1 MSNLIILPIL
11 FPFIVGAV
19 LVFFA
24 KSSKAQRIIS
34 GISALLLVGISAY
47 LAVMAYQQD
56 MVILEAGDWQ
66 APYGIILVLDNLSA
80 LMVLITS
87 ILGAACLFFAFGT
100 ISKQRER
107 FYFYPFY
114 FFLIVGV
121 NGAFLTGDIF
131 NLFVFFEVML
141 LASYVLIVNG
151 GTKYQLRESLKY
163 VILNVFGSALFV
175 MAVAWLYSITGTLNF
190 AHLSERVAEID
201 QPGIMTAIAMM
212 FLIVFGAKGALF
224 PLYFWLPR
232 SYYGPPA
239 AIAALFGGLLTKVGI
254 YAIIRV
260 FTLIFYHEPTFT
272 HKAVITTIAGFTMLL
287 GVLGAVSQ
295 FDFKRILSYHIIS
308 QVGYMVMGLGIF
320 TPLAVAGAI
329 YYIVHHMFVKTAL
342 FLLAGATQKITGTTN
357 IKEMGGLIKTHP
369 LLTWSFFIAAI
380 SLAGIPPLSGFFS
393 KFPII
398 LSGFQEGQWVISGVA
413 LLVGLLTL
421 LSMMKIFGY
430 VFWGE
435 NKLTEKQKNVSIRS
449 LLIPIAPLVAFSVI
463 LGFAAEP
470 IFTYSLHIAEQIL
483 EPANYVDAV
492 LRSR

>member
-1 MSNLIILPIL
+1 MSNLIILPII
-11 FPFIVGAV
+11 FPFIIGAV

-24 KSSKAQRIIS
+24 KKSRAQRIIS
-34 GISALLLVGISAY
+34 GVSVLAMVGLTAY
-47 LAVMAYQQD
+47 LAIMAYQQD
-56 MVILEAGDWQ
+56 TVILEAGDWA
-66 APYGIILVLDNLSA
+66 APYGITLVLDNLAA
-80 LMVLITS
+80 LMLLITS

-100 ISKQRER
+100 ISEKRER
-107 FYFYPFY
+107 YYFYPFY
-114 FFLIVGV
+114 FFLLVGV
-121 NGAFLTGDIF
+121 NGSFLTGDIF

-141 LASYVLIVNG
+141 LSSYVLIVNG
-151 GTKYQLRESLKY
+151 GTKYQLRESFKY
-163 VILNVFGSALFV
+163 VILNIFGSALFV
-175 MAVAWLYSITGTLNF
+175 MAVAWIYSITGTLNF
-190 AHLSERVAEID
+190 AHLSERVAQLE
-201 QPGIMTAIAMM
+201 QPGILTVVGVM
-212 FLIVFGAKGALF
+212 FFIVFAAKGALF

-232 SYYGPPA
+232 SYFGPPA
-239 AIAALFGGLLTKVGI
+239 ALAALFGGLLTKVGI

-260 FTLIFYHEPTFT
+260 FTLIFYHEPLFT
-272 HKAVITTIAGFTMLL
+272 HKGLIVTVAGFTMLF

-295 FDFKRILSYHIIS
+295 YDFKRILSYHIIS

-342 FLLAGATQKITGTTN
+342 FLLAGATEKITGTTN
-357 IKEMGGLIKTHP
+357 IKEMGGLIKSHP
-369 LLTWSFFIAAI
+369 VLTWSFFIAAI

-398 LSGFQEGQWVISGVA
+398 LGGFQEGQWVISAVA

-435 NKLTEKQKNVSIRS
+435 NKLTDRQYSTSVTN

-463 LGFAAEP
+463 LGLAAEP

-483 EPANYVDAV
+483 EPSNYVDAV
-492 LRSR
+492 LKE

>member
-1 MSNLIILPIL
+1 MSNLIVLPIL

-24 KSSKAQRIIS
+24 KNSRAQRIIS
-34 GISALLLVGISAY
+34 GIGSLILVGLSIY
-47 LAVMAYQQD
+47 LAVVAYQQD
-56 MVILEAGDWQ
+56 TVILEAGDWS
-66 APYGIILVLDNLSA
+66 APYGIILVLDNLAA
-80 LMVLITS
+80 LMLLITS
-87 ILGAACLFFAFGT
+87 ILAAACLFFAFGT
-100 ISKQRER
+100 ISSKREKY
-107 FYFYPFY
+107 YFYPFY

-141 LASYVLIVNG
+141 LSSYVLIVNG
-151 GTKYQLRESLKY
+151 ATKYQLRESFKY
-163 VILNVFGSALFV
+163 VILNVFGSALFI
-175 MAVAWLYSITGTLNF
+175 MAVAWIYSVTGTVNM
-190 AHLSERVAEID
+190 AHLSERVAEIN
-201 QPGIMTAIAMM
+201 QPGIVTAIAVM
-212 FLIVFGAKGALF
+212 FFIVFGAKGGLF
-224 PLYFWLPR
+224 PLYFWLPK

-254 YAIIRV
+254 YAIIRM
-260 FTLIFYHEPTFT
+260 FTLIFHHEPSFT
-272 HKAVITTIAGFTMLL
+272 HKGLIVTVAGFTMFL

-295 FDFKRILSYHIIS
+295 YDFKRILSYHIIS

-342 FLLAGATQKITGTTN
+342 FLLAGATEKVTGTTQ
-357 IKEMGGLIKTHP
+357 IREMGGLIKSHP
-369 LLTWSFFIAAI
+369 VLTWSFFIAAV

-398 LSGFQEGQWVISGVA
+398 LSGFQEGQWVISAVA

-421 LSMMKIFGY
+421 FSMMKIFGY

-435 NKLTEKQKNVSIRS
+435 NKLTEKQSEVSVTK

-483 EPANYVDAV
+483 EPSNYVNAV
-492 LRSR
+492 LKE

>member
-1 MSNLIILPIL
+1 MSNLIIIPIL
-11 FPFIVGAV
+11 LPFLAGAI
-19 LVFFA
+19 LIFFA
-24 KSSKAQRIIS
+24 KSSRLQKIIS
-34 GISALLLVGISAY
+34 AFSVLALIGISVY
-47 LAVMAYQQD
+47 LTFLAYQD
-56 MVILEAGDWQ
+56 TIILEAGEWA
-66 APYGIILVLDNLSA
+66 APYGIILVLDNFAA
-80 LMVLITS
+80 LMLLITS
-87 ILGAACLFFAFGT
+87 ILAAACLFFAFGT
-100 ISKQRER
+100 ISEKREK

-114 FFLIVGV
+114 FFLLVGV

-141 LASYVLIVNG
+141 LSSYVLIVNG
-151 GTKYQLRESLKY
+151 GSKYQLRESFKY
-163 VILNVFGSALFV
+163 VILNVFASALFV
-175 MAVAWLYSITGTLNF
+175 MAVAWLYSVTGTVNM
-190 AHLSERVAEID
+190 AHLSERVAELG
-201 QPGIMTAIAMM
+201 QPGILTVIAVM
-212 FLIVFGAKGALF
+212 FFIVFGSKGALF

-254 YAIIRV
+254 YAIIRS
-260 FTLIFYHEPTFT
+260 FTLIFYHEPLFT
-272 HKAVITTIAGFTMLL
+272 HKGLITVVAGLTMFF

-329 YYIVHHMFVKTAL
+329 FYIVHHMFVKTAL
-342 FLLAGATQKITGTTN
+342 FLLAGATEKITGTTD
-357 IKEMGGLIKTHP
+357 IKEMGGLIKSHP
-369 LLTWSFFIAAI
+369 ALTWGFFIAAI

-398 LSGFQEGQWVISGVA
+398 LSGFQEGQWIIAAVA

-421 LSMMKIFGY
+421 FSMMKIFGY

-435 NKLTEKQKNVSIRS
+435 NRLTGKQYRTSVTK
-449 LLIPIAPLVAFSVI
+449 LLIPIAPLVAFSLV

-470 IFTYSLHIAEQIL
+470 VFAYSLHIAEQIL
-483 EPANYVDAV
+483 EPSNYVDAV
-492 LRSR
+492 LKE

>member
-1 MSNLIILPIL
+1 MSNLIILPVLI
-11 FPFIVGAV
+11 PFLVGT
-19 LVFFA
+19 LLIFFA
-24 KSSKAQRIIS
+24 KNSKVQRIIS
-34 GISALLLVGISAY
+34 GITVLVLVGVAIY
-47 LAVMAYQQD
+47 LAVIAFQQGS
-56 MVILEAGDWQ
+56 VVLEAGNWT
-66 APYGIILVLDNLSA
+66 APYGIVLVLDNLAA
-80 LMVLITS
+80 LMLLITS
-87 ILGAACLFFAFGT
+87 ILAASSLFFAFGT
-100 ISKQRER
+100 ISKKRER
-107 FYFYPFY
+107 YYFYPFY
-114 FFLIVGV
+114 FFLLVGV
-121 NGAFLTGDIF
+121 NGAFMTGDIF

-141 LASYVLIVNG
+141 LSSYVLIVNG
-151 GTKYQLRESLKY
+151 GTKYQLRESFKY

-175 MAVAWLYSITGTLNF
+175 MAVAWIYSVTGTVNM
-190 AHLSERVAEID
+190 AQLSERVAEIN
-201 QPGIMTAIAMM
+201 QPGIVTVIAIM

-224 PLYFWLPR
+224 PLFFWLPK

-260 FTLIFYHEPTFT
+260 FTLIFYHEPSFT
-272 HKAVITTIAGFTMLL
+272 HKGVITILAGLTMLL

-295 FDFKRILSYHIIS
+295 YDFKRILSYHIIS

-342 FLLAGATQKITGTTN
+342 FLLAGATEKVTGTTD
-357 IKEMGGLIKTHP
+357 IKEMGGLIKSHP
-369 LLTWSFFIAAI
+369 VLTWSFFIAAI

-398 LSGFQEGQWVISGVA
+398 LSGFQEGQWVIAAVA

-421 LSMMKIFGY
+421 VSMMKIFGY

-435 NKLTEKQKNVSIRS
+435 NKLTEEQSRISVTN

-463 LGFAAEP
+463 LGLAAEP
-470 IFTYSLHIAEQIL
+470 IFTYSMHIAEQIL
-483 EPANYVDAV
+483 EPANYVNAV
-492 LRSR
+492 LKE